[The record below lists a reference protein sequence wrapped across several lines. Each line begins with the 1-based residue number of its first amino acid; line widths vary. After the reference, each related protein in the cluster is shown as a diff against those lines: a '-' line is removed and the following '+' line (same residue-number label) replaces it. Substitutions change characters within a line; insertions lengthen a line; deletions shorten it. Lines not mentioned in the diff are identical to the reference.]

1 MSNLQE
7 TNRVLSRIGARQL
20 NDGELQQ
27 VAGGFVVS
35 KYVTGACVFDPI
47 ACRVIS
53 GDCNKIPRLA
63 PASSPHPKSTNLHRP
78 AVLGPF
84 LLTAG
89 VTSESHLGN
98 LAALCDEMMMNENLS

>member
-7 TNRVLSRIGARQL
+7 TNRVLSRVGARHL
-20 NDGELQQ
+20 SDEELQQ

-53 GDCNKIPRLA
+53 GDCNKIP
-63 PASSPHPKSTNLHRP
+63 PACAS
-78 AVLGPF
+78 
-84 LLTAG
+84 
-89 VTSESHLGN
+89 
-98 LAALCDEMMMNENLS
+98 